1 MCKRF
6 LADNMLGRLARWLRT
21 IGYDAVYSKRGIDSE
36 LLVNAYNEDRIV
48 LTRNRR
54 LYKRLDFPRMVI
66 INSDN
71 FRDQVCEVIDAM
83 GLECVKEQ
91 FYTRC
96 IECNCKLI
104 PINRDEVQSDVPPY
118 VFHTVD
124 AFMTCPLCKRIFWS
138 GTHILE
144 MDDIIK
150 TFWKK
155 EKKS

>member
-1 MCKRF
+1 
-6 LADNMLGRLARWLRT
+6 MLGRLARWLRT